1 MSDEDDDENLGYI
14 TESVSEITPAIS
26 MQIIIIVL
34 SIIVALIFAA
44 KILFFEKR
52 RNPER
57 PSPED
62 GLKTMCLY
70 LICVIFI
77 TTGLYGA
84 GTAAKII
91 YMILVVL
98 SIFLLCIALVYVGLN
113 RKAILYKLGAAG
125 PFFDRIFASI
135 LIFGSP
141 VFSTLL
147 ALFKEGEDIPVI
159 GPWLSS
165 KTTSTSM
172 LSAIFYKYPVM
183 SLKIIIKLIIAAILI
198 PILIIIGI
206 IWCIMTALLA
216 IWSGFVYAYKWIT
229 TPAPEGTPTM
239 KDRFKNLFGKKK
251 EGEVDLDEQANPKKT
266 GKLIPDQ
273 QDDSNEPANLKKSEK
288 PGTGFFGL
296 FGKPNV
302 GKSIPSTEN
311 QILSEDTANPL
322 HPKNVDK

>member
-1 MSDEDDDENLGYI
+1 MSDEDENLGYI

-70 LICVIFI
+70 LICVILLA
-77 TTGLYGA
+77 TGLYGA

-165 KTTSTSM
+165 KTTSTNIF
-172 LSAIFYKYPVM
+172 SAIFYKYPVM

-206 IWCIMTALLA
+206 IWCIATALLA

-229 TPAPEGTPTM
+229 TPAPGGTPTM
-239 KDRFKNLFGKKK
+239 KDRFTSMFSSKKEKK
-251 EGEVDLDEQANPKKT
+251 EGEEVDLDEQANLKKT

-288 PGTGFFGL
+288 PGYFDFL
-296 FGKPNV
+296 SSKGKP
-302 GKSIPSTEN
+302 KPSAEN